1 MKILLTDIDGVV
13 LDWVK
18 HFEAYLDRYY
28 PDNKLANPKEF
39 DLNLRYT
46 DLKPM
51 SESMGEE
58 NDFMRDVVKNF
69 NTTAWIG
76 YLEPFRDAKD
86 VLPKFKDAG
95 YKIIACTSMG
105 TDPYSKALRKMNL
118 EQHFPGVFD
127 QIDIIP
133 FAEPK
138 GNWLKYYRD
147 SGAYWIEDKWSN
159 ALAGADVGLN
169 TLIMKHEYNA
179 YMKDNRI
186 RHVDNWQQIYSIVNK

>member
-1 MKILLTDIDGVV
+1 
-13 LDWVK
+13 
-18 HFEAYLDRYY
+18 
-28 PDNKLANPKEF
+28 
-39 DLNLRYT
+39 
-46 DLKPM
+46 M

-58 NDFMRDVVKNF
+58 KDFMRDVVKNF

-133 FAEPK
+133 FAEIK
-138 GNWLKYYRD
+138 SYDLKLKPNEF
-147 SGAYWIEDKWSN
+147 S
-159 ALAGADVGLN
+159 
-169 TLIMKHEYNA
+169 
-179 YMKDNRI
+179 
-186 RHVDNWQQIYSIVNK
+186 

>member
-58 NDFMRDVVKNF
+58 KDFMR
-69 NTTAWIG
+69 
-76 YLEPFRDAKD
+76 
-86 VLPKFKDAG
+86 VL
-95 YKIIACTSMG
+95 
-105 TDPYSKALRKMNL
+105 
-118 EQHFPGVFD
+118 V
-127 QIDIIP
+127 
-133 FAEPK
+133 
-138 GNWLKYYRD
+138 
-147 SGAYWIEDKWSN
+147 
-159 ALAGADVGLN
+159 
-169 TLIMKHEYNA
+169 
-179 YMKDNRI
+179 
-186 RHVDNWQQIYSIVNK
+186 